1 VFKGTVGWILLTIT
15 YRNSKASPR
24 GFEYIHHNETKSKF
38 VHLTVSIK
46 NHILLWPWTVW
57 ICSLAG
63 APMRGERLHRL
74 VLSSQD
80 LFSGPEGDEKSRHFR
95 TSPFYC
101 SVMDSLKALWCSSR
115 LLALRST
122 WLIWETV
129 VLLTTFLF
137 GYESEEVKTLE
148 KLRWLLERPL
158 WDSRYSNFHQIQLLY
173 VPWPVLWGP
182 GCHF

>member
-1 VFKGTVGWILLTIT
+1 MKQRASSFILLCQ
-15 YRNSKASPR
+15 SKTTSCSGLELF
-24 GFEYIHHNETKSKF
+24 GFAHWQGHQWEEK
-38 VHLTVSIK
+38 
-46 NHILLWPWTVW
+46 
-57 ICSLAG
+57 
-63 APMRGERLHRL
+63 RLHRP